1 MLGDGLLV
9 GFGLLV
15 WLGLV
20 VGLGLLVGLLLGRGL
35 LLGLGPLL
43 VGPGDGLLGLG
54 SGLVLIV
61 GVGVGVLVGLGL
73 LLLGLG
79 DALWLCFVLS
89 DSAPA
94 ELRVRWPVAF
104 PLARRDRLADLSG
117 LALCAA
123 DSEMSDAA
131 SAVAPLC
138 RALTAAVTTAAVA
151 GRVVHALL
159 AADAEVTCVPAKN
172 TLTRP
177 HETTAVPAHAPKA
190 AGPPRRDIT
199 LSTSPQSPPRQG
211 LRSVASLITLRL
223 PPKWAF
229 PSVLIRHL

>member
-1 MLGDGLLV
+1 VLGDGLLV
-9 GFGLLV
+9 G
-15 WLGLV
+15 LGLV
-20 VGLGLLVGLLLGRGL
+20 VGLLVGLGL

-43 VGPGDGLLGLG
+43 VGLGDGLLGLG
-54 SGLVLIV
+54 SGLELIV

-79 DALWLCFVLS
+79 DGLWLSFGLG
-89 DSAPA
+89 DSAPPV
-94 ELRVRWPVAF
+94 LDVRLPAAV
-104 PLARRDRLADLSG
+104 PLPPRDCLADLFR

-123 DSEMSDAA
+123 DSEISDADIA

-138 RALTAAVTTAAVA
+138 PALSAAATPAAVA
-151 GRVVHALL
+151 GRVVQALL
-159 AADAEVTCVPAKN
+159 AADADVTCVPAKN

-177 HETTAVPAHAPKA
+177 HETTAVPAHAPKV
-190 AGPPRRDIT
+190 AGPARRFLT
-199 LSTSPQSPPRQG
+199 VLTSPQSLPRQG
-211 LRSVASLITLRL
+211 LCSVASLITLCS

>member
-1 MLGDGLLV
+1 VLGDGLLV
-9 GFGLLV
+9 G
-15 WLGLV
+15 LGLV
-20 VGLGLLVGLLLGRGL
+20 VGLVVGLGLLLGRGL

-43 VGPGDGLLGLG
+43 VGRGDGLLGLG

-79 DALWLCFVLS
+79 DGLWLCFVLS
-89 DSAPA
+89 DSAPSV
-94 ELRVRWPVAF
+94 LRVRLPAAF
-104 PLARRDRLADLSG
+104 PLTPRDCFADLPG

-123 DSEMSDAA
+123 DFEISDADAA

-138 RALTAAVTTAAVA
+138 RALTAAVTAAVA

-159 AADAEVTCVPAKN
+159 AADADVTCVPAKN

-177 HETTAVPAHAPKA
+177 HETTAVPAHAPRV
-190 AGPPRRDIT
+190 AGPPRRVIT
-199 LSTSPQSPPRQG
+199 VLNPLQSLPRQG
-211 LRSVASLITLRL
+211 LRSVASLITLCS

-229 PSVLIRHL
+229 PSVPIRHL